1 MWYHRPEHFLG
12 GGTPWQFGKLPET
25 LILFQTKIPGGWG
38 YSWEFLVG
46 VSATQFSSSWPN
58 FRPKNVIFHTRFS
71 TRSLKFTNVF
81 TPGLWAEIMLS
92 LLGLEWKQK
101 NSSKP
106 FQIRIFLSL
115 SHSFGLKKKIRSYIP
130 ELPSKTILDSR
141 PKWAKCIPVFRPKRR
156 KNPTRWGGTYL
167 YKGVSPARDQNMSFF
182 FYPIS

>member
-1 MWYHRPEHFLG
+1 MGVLLGIFG
-12 GGTPWQFGKLPET
+12 GGQCHPVLQ
-25 LILFQTKIPGGWG
+25 ILTQFQTKNI
-38 YSWEFLVG
+38 
-46 VSATQFSSSWPN
+46 
-58 FRPKNVIFHTRFS
+58 IFHARFS
-71 TRSLKFTNVF
+71 TRSLKFTTVF
-81 TPGLWAEIMLS
+81 TPGLWAEIVLS

-141 PKWAKCIPVFRPKRR
+141 PKWAKCIAVFRPKRR

-167 YKGVSPARDQNMSFF
+167 YKGVPPARDQNMSFF